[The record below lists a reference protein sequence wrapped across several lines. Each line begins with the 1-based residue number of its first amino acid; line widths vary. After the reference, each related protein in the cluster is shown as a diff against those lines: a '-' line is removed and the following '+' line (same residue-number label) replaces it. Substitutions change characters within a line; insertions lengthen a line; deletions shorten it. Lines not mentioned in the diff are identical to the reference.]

1 MDGSQDRPQT
11 DWIPPAL
18 RHATP
23 HVSFLEPDERTDRPV
38 LGVIAGAE
46 RTLIV
51 DAGNSAAHVELL
63 LRHLAAARIAPPG
76 LAAITHWHWDHVFG
90 IAALGVPTF
99 AHVET
104 RRIVSEMASLDWSD
118 EALDRR
124 VEQGLEIA
132 FCRDMIRAELP
143 DRTGLVLRPPDIGFT
158 ERVEID
164 LGGIECH
171 VVHVGGDHSAD
182 SSIVYV
188 PEDRI
193 AFLGDCLSP
202 DIHRGVYTAAKALR
216 LMDRLLALDADLYL
230 EGHATAPM
238 TRAELQGYARL
249 FASVVRL
256 TQEETDRAAVLRQ
269 LQEHLGTELNE
280 EHLKIVDAFLTGK
293 DKV

>member
-1 MDGSQDRPQT
+1 MDGSQDRPQSNRIAPT
-11 DWIPPAL
+11 L
-18 RHATP
+18 RRVTR

-51 DAGNSAAHVELL
+51 DAGNSGAHVELL
-63 LRHLAAARIAPPG
+63 LRHLAAAQMAPPSF
-76 LAAITHWHWDHVFG
+76 AAITHWHWDHVFG

-104 RRIVSEMASLDWSD
+104 RRIVTEMAGLDWSD
-118 EALDRR
+118 AALDRR
-124 VEQGLEIA
+124 VERGLEIA

-143 DRTGLVLRPPDIGFT
+143 DRTDLVLRPPDIGFT

-164 LGGIECH
+164 LGGLECRII
-171 VVHVGGDHSAD
+171 HVGGDHSAD
-182 SSIVYV
+182 SSVVYV

-202 DIHRGVYTAAKALR
+202 DIHRGAYTAGKALR
-216 LMDRLLALDADLYL
+216 LMHDLLALDAELYL
-230 EGHATAPM
+230 EGHAAEPM

-249 FASVVRL
+249 FQTIVRL
-256 TQEETDRAAVLRQ
+256 IREGADRDAILAR
-269 LQEHLGTELNE
+269 LQEQLGTELND
-280 EHLKIVDAFLTGK
+280 EHLEIIDAFLNGERP
-293 DKV
+293 